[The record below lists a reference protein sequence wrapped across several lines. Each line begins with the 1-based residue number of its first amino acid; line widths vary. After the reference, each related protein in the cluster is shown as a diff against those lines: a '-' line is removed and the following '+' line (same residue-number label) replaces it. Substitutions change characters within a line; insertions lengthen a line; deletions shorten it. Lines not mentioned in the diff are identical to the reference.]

1 MNLIRLTLLVLF
13 ATAALQADPIER
25 ENALQ
30 QARDFLKLAPQAQ
43 KDAAQ
48 KLSAREAEAL
58 KTQIIALRA
67 KQNPDLVSLE
77 YVITQL
83 STISALE
90 VAQSRLNS
98 LVWTIVLTF
107 VLLVGFLAYV
117 LYDQRRTLAALSART
132 QTPLQPPISTPL
144 PRTRGRPA
152 PRKSKR

>member
-1 MNLIRLTLLVLF
+1 MNLIRLTLLVVF

-25 ENALQ
+25 ANALQ

-67 KQNPDLVSLE
+67 KQNPDLLSLD

-98 LVWTIVLTF
+98 LLWTIVLTF

-117 LYDQRRTLAALSART
+117 LYDQRRTLAALSARA
-132 QTPLQPPISTPL
+132 QTPLPPPISTPV
-144 PRTRGRPA
+144 PRTKARPA